1 MSAARA
7 RLPGFAAACA
17 LLAAA
22 TAASGQA
29 PIGDPSPVPPLPP
42 PTAALA
48 RPLVLDDV
56 LRSAERAHPLIVAAA
71 QERPLAEADV
81 QSAEGSFD
89 VAWRTRGVIVPL
101 GGYPSGRV
109 DSMFEKP
116 TTLWGSTLFAGYRW
130 GSDTF
135 APYDGKLVTNEFGEV
150 RAGLLV
156 PVWRNGPID
165 RRRATI
171 ERSELGLAIADA
183 TVSQQR
189 LEIARLAAFRYWDWV
204 AAGRRLEAAKQVLEL
219 ARLRDAQLGAR
230 VESGDLPAFEQ
241 LDNRRAIVHRE
252 QQVVLAERALEQA
265 SIELALF
272 HRDEAGR
279 AIRPASERLPRGFPD
294 PAPLPTSYA
303 GELETAF
310 ARRPELER
318 LRAQRDQTRVEERW
332 ADNQRMPAVD
342 LAVMGSQDLGQGSV
356 KREPFE
362 LEAGLV
368 IDIPLE
374 RNVAEG
380 RLRAAR
386 AQRARVDAQERFT
399 IDRIEAD
406 VRDAAVALRTAFERV
421 GVAKQEVSLA
431 HQLEAG
437 ERERF
442 ELGDSSLLIVN
453 LREQAALEAEV
464 RAIDALADYHKARA
478 ALEAATARLLEPKP
492 R

>member
-1 MSAARA
+1 M
-7 RLPGFAAACA
+7 
-17 LLAAA
+17 
-22 TAASGQA
+22 
-29 PIGDPSPVPPLPP
+29 
-42 PTAALA
+42 
-48 RPLVLDDV
+48 LDDV

-81 QSAEGSFD
+81 QSAEGAFD

-135 APYDGKLVTNEFGEV
+135 APYDGKLATNEFGEV

-183 TVSQQR
+183 TVAQQR

-219 ARLRDAQLGAR
+219 AQMRDRQLGAR
-230 VESGDLPAFEQ
+230 VESGDLPGFEQ

-265 SIELALF
+265 AIELGLY
-272 HRDEAGR
+272 HRDDAGN
-279 AIRPASERLPRGFPD
+279 AIRPARERLPPGFPD
-294 PAPLPTSYA
+294 PGAPPQSFA
-303 GELETAF
+303 SELETALG
-310 ARRPELER
+310 RRPELDR

-356 KREPFE
+356 KRDPFE

-368 IDIPLE
+368 IDIPIE

-386 AQRARVDAQERFT
+386 AQRVRIDAQERFT
-399 IDRIEAD
+399 IDRVEAD
-406 VRDAAVALRTAFERV
+406 VRDAAVALTAARERV
-421 GVAKQEVSLA
+421 RIARQEVALA

-442 ELGDSSLLIVN
+442 DLGDSSLLIVN